1 MEPHTRTD
9 GPDSTGSTGSTDGT
23 DGTGG
28 AQRKAGRREWAGLA
42 VLVLIAL
49 MVSIDVFVLL
59 LALPHL
65 SADLGATATQQLWI
79 MDVYGFLLSGFLI
92 TMGGLG
98 DRIGRRRLLLVGAAA
113 FGAASVAAAYAPS
126 PELLIAA
133 RALLGVAGATLA
145 PSTLSLIG
153 TMFRDPRQRSLAI
166 GVWLVGVMGGAALGP
181 VVGGLLIGHF
191 WWGSAFLLGVPA
203 AVLLLVLG
211 PLLLPE
217 YRAPGAGRI
226 DLASVALSLAAVL
239 PVVYGVKEL
248 AHDPGAVPVAVLAAG
263 LAAGALFVRRQR
275 RLADPLIDL
284 RLFRNRE
291 FGTALGGSLAVTLL
305 AGAIMMFLTQHLQ
318 LVQGLSPQAAA
329 LWMLPALGANMLG
342 FQLSPLLA
350 RRIRP
355 ARLIAGGLAVSV
367 CGLLVLTRVGTD
379 QGPGLL
385 ITGWGLIGF
394 GSGPL
399 VTLATDLVVGSVPQE
414 RAGSAAAMNETSGEF
429 GFALGI
435 ALLGSAGTFLYRSR
449 IDAPGAAGESLAG
462 AVAEAGTLPSPAGEA
477 LLEAARGAFTS
488 GLNAVAFGSAVLL
501 AAMAVLIA
509 VMLRGVPPIG
519 AEREPEPGTEAE
531 AGERPEAVP
540 ADAR

>member
-9 GPDSTGSTGSTDGT
+9 TAHA
-23 DGTGG
+23 
-28 AQRKAGRREWAGLA
+28 AQARAGRREWAGLA

-98 DRIGRRRLLLVGAAA
+98 DRIGRRRLLLIGAAA
-113 FGAASVAAAYAPS
+113 FGTASVVAAYAPT

-226 DLASVALSLAAVL
+226 DLASVALSLAAIL
-239 PVVYGVKEL
+239 PAVYGIKEL
-248 AHDPGAVPVAVLAAG
+248 AHAPGALPVAVLGAG

-291 FGTALGGSLAVTLL
+291 FGAALGGTLAATLL
-305 AGAIMMFLTQHLQ
+305 GGAIMMFLTQHLQ

-329 LWMLPALGANMLG
+329 LWMLPALGANTLG
-342 FQLSPLLA
+342 FQISPLLA

-355 ARLIAGGLAVSV
+355 ARLIAAGMAVSV
-367 CGLLVLTRVGTD
+367 WGLLLLTQVGTD
-379 QGPGLL
+379 RDPVLL
-385 ITGWGLIGF
+385 ITGWGLIGL

-399 VTLATDLVVGSVPQE
+399 VTLAADLVVGSVPQE

-435 ALLGSAGTFLYRSR
+435 ALLGSAGTVLYRSLM
-449 IDAPGAAGESLAG
+449 DAPGAAGESLAG
-462 AVAEAGTLPSPAGEA
+462 AVAQAGSLPSPAGEA
-477 LLEAARGAFTS
+477 LLESARAAFTT
-488 GLNAVAFGSAVLL
+488 GLHAVAFGSAVLL

-509 VMLRGVPPIG
+509 VLLRRVPPIG
-519 AEREPEPGTEAE
+519 AEREPEPGTEPGSEPA
-531 AGERPEAVP
+531 ERPGPVP
-540 ADAR
+540 ADAS